1 MFYNLKI
8 TGTEYFPR
16 RVKRKKIS
24 TIFSIDAK
32 NFPDS
37 RKFYSKHFLSDRP
50 SKELDRNL
58 AEYLPSNFLFVFPQS
73 DRTLM
78 KKNISNP
85 NQSRNQSRY
94 YLSLEARNYSKA
106 ALNGVDQSH
115 IVRRCSVS
123 KSKKRNERN
132 SVRYRSLMAGS
143 RFPWSEQKGPTSIND
158 RGPRAGRFGGR
169 SRAPITLHREPLLL

>member
-78 KKNISNP
+78 KKIYPIQISRVIEILFKP
-85 NQSRNQSRY
+85 RG
-94 YLSLEARNYSKA
+94 SK
-106 ALNGVDQSH
+106 LFEGGVK
-115 IVRRCSVS
+115 RGGS
-123 KSKKRNERN
+123 KSHCSPMLGKQEQEKKRKKF
-132 SVRYRSLMAGS
+132 RSI
-143 RFPWSEQKGPTSIND
+143 SIVN
-158 RGPRAGRFGGR
+158 GRFSIPLVGTKGGNKY
-169 SRAPITLHREPLLL
+169 

>member
-132 SVRYRSLMAGS
+132 SGS
-143 RFPWSEQKGPTSIND
+143 ISIVN
-158 RGPRAGRFGGR
+158 GRF
-169 SRAPITLHREPLLL
+169 SIPLVGTKGANKY